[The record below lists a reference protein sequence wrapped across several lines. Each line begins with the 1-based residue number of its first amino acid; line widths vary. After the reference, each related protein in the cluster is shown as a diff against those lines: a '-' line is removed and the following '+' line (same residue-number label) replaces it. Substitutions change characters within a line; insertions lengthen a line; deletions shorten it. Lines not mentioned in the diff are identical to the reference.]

1 MQNIYQF
8 IIKFQ
13 VMLSVEGQV
22 NFDTLQNMI
31 YKAVKVP
38 PERQR
43 IRIGFPPKELKKPS
57 DSDIN
62 EPIPL
67 SHGDKIS
74 LEIIPLTHSLS
85 ESGAESSTK
94 QEHRGRSIDIQL
106 YMCTN
111 IKINNGVSI
120 WEKVLCVN
128 PYNLHYTQYWWNASK

>member
-1 MQNIYQF
+1 
-8 IIKFQ
+8 
-13 VMLSVEGQV
+13 MLSVEGQV

-43 IRIGFPPKELKKPS
+43 IRIGFPPKELKRPS

-85 ESGAESSTK
+85 ESGAESSHK
-94 QEHRGRSIDIQL
+94 QEHKGTCRSIDSQL
-106 YMCTN
+106 YSN
-111 IKINNGVSI
+111 QINNGVSV

-128 PYNLHYTQYWWNASK
+128 PYSLHYTQYW

>member
-1 MQNIYQF
+1 
-8 IIKFQ
+8 
-13 VMLSVEGQV
+13 MLSVEGQV

-43 IRIGFPPKELKKPS
+43 IRIGFPPKELKRPS

-85 ESGAESSTK
+85 ESGAESSHK
-94 QEHRGRSIDIQL
+94 QEHKGTCRSIVS
-106 YMCTN
+106 CTQM
-111 IKINNGVSI
+111 NNGVSV

-128 PYNLHYTQYWWNASK
+128 PYSLHYTQC